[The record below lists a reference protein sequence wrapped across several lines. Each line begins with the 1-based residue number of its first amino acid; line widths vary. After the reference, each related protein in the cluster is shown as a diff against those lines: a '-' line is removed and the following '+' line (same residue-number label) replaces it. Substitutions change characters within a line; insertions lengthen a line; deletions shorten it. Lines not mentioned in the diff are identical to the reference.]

1 MTALS
6 HKVKFNVEVTIDVI
20 CPWCYI
26 GKRYLEAAINA
37 LENEATFVITW
48 KPFLIDAQCPSEG
61 IPYNTYLISK
71 FGEKIA
77 KQEMKGQGP
86 LGKAGKSVGIKFDP
100 DRYVV
105 NSIKSNLLLQ
115 FVLEQ
120 YGQEKQ
126 SKMHE
131 LLCKQY
137 FEESVNLNS
146 DTVLKQLSEEVG
158 IDSVSA
164 AQYFT
169 SPSNVKRLFN
179 DLKKLKKRGIVGVP
193 YFQFSIDGATDIQ
206 PVGFSGAQSKAGF
219 IDTIT
224 KLLKE
229 YQKGTKPKQ

>member
-86 LGKAGKSVGIKFDP
+86 LGKAGKSV
-100 DRYVV
+100 
-105 NSIKSNLLLQ
+105 